1 MKYMQR
7 KLALA
12 TLLAATALAV
22 APAAQARA
30 SAGAAAGGRG
40 DSARQ
45 VSAIAALEYGTLAD
59 PAPQPDPTA
68 VEYAL

>member
-1 MKYMQR
+1 MQR

-12 TLLAATALAV
+12 ALLAAVALAV
-22 APAAQARA
+22 ASAAQAQS
-30 SAGAAAGGRG
+30 SAGAAAGGQG

-45 VSAIAALEYGTLAD
+45 VSAIAALEYGTLAG
-59 PAPQPDPTA
+59 PAPQLDPTA